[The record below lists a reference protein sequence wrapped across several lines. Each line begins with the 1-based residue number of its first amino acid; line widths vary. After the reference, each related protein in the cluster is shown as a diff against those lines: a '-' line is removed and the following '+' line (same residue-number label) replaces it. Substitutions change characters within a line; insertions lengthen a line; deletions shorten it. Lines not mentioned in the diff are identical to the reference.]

1 MENRQK
7 RKVKGKRIQ
16 MWVAPSFDEA
26 IREWQKEIKTSFDK
40 KPSTVKLTKII
51 GQRLKMKKRENKL

>member
-1 MENRQK
+1 
-7 RKVKGKRIQ
+7 VKGKRIQ